1 MPDLEGQPAWVVIVV
16 VALFTMGT
24 VGSAWLGRRDKRR
37 REREDDDES
46 DAAVTTHR
54 DGVPS
59 LPTGGAADVLTASV
73 HAIIRDAD
81 AGRQEVAEARA
92 EMRHMQRQLFEAE
105 RERDEAL
112 RRAQRALA
120 DLGACQSHVLDLR
133 RQLNGGVET
142 S

>member
-24 VGSAWLGRRDKRR
+24 VGSAWLGRRKHKRD
-37 REREDDDES
+37 EDES

-59 LPTGGAADVLTASV
+59 LPSGAAGVLEASV
-73 HAIIRDAD
+73 AAIIRDAD
-81 AGRQEVAEARA
+81 AGRQEVAETRA
-92 EMRHMQRQLFEAE
+92 EMRRLQHQHNEAV
-105 RERDEAL
+105 RDRDDAL

-120 DLGACQSHVLDLR
+120 DLGTCQQHVLELR
-133 RQLNGGVET
+133 RQLNGDTET
-142 S
+142 